1 MSRTE
6 ELETKKKGA
15 AGVRA
20 LRRFMERGDSGGD
33 PGWKQK
39 YFQIEMNCCR
49 DHFKEQPKWEEK
61 HSSHVYFWKLQNL

>member
-1 MSRTE
+1 
-6 ELETKKKGA
+6 
-15 AGVRA
+15 
-20 LRRFMERGDSGGD
+20 MERGDSGGD